1 MTERPKF
8 FDDLAGVAGGAF
20 SALAGIREEAESMVR
35 ARVDEAIRKLDLVRR
50 EDLDAVGEMAAN
62 ARASQEAAEARL
74 AALEARLSKL
84 EGAGTGGAVPSQPG
98 ADSSDDD
105 GASQVAPGA
114 MPPGSKAPGSVMPPA
129 NPQPDAGPSEGGA
142 SEVEPGTMPPGS
154 KAPGS
159 TVPPSPDGL
168 A

>member
-50 EDLDAVGEMAAN
+50 EDLDAVQEMAAN
-62 ARASQEAAEARL
+62 ARAGQETAETRL
-74 AALEARLSKL
+74 AALEARLSAL
-84 EGAGTGGAVPSQPG
+84 EGAAANQP
-98 ADSSDDD
+98 DTDPME
-105 GASQVAPGA
+105 ASASEVAPGT
-114 MPPGSKAPGSVMPPA
+114 MPPGSKAPGSVMPP
-129 NPQPDAGPSEGGA
+129 
-142 SEVEPGTMPPGS
+142 
-154 KAPGS
+154 
-159 TVPPSPDGL
+159 PSPDGV